1 MPAPFASWT
10 GTIAVCRPIAVIAWP
25 DSRSP
30 RDAGA
35 VGGAESSPR
44 LAGVRTAGAW
54 RLGVRV
60 PESRGMATEAELLPL
75 LERTRGTL
83 TAYLEREA
91 RGLLARESI
100 DDVVQGVH
108 VRALRQAEQLQI
120 RSDGEF
126 FNWLKIV
133 ARQHVLDRQKYWSA
147 LRRQGGAML
156 RITAAPSST
165 SAGGSGIDPAAN
177 VTGPATYAMRREMVE
192 LAGKAVKTLLPRDQ
206 ELVRYSTDGMPIEQ
220 IASLLGLSYDAA
232 EQARRRAM
240 ERFKKAYELLTRGS

>member
-1 MPAPFASWT
+1 
-10 GTIAVCRPIAVIAWP
+10 
-25 DSRSP
+25 
-30 RDAGA
+30 
-35 VGGAESSPR
+35 
-44 LAGVRTAGAW
+44 
-54 RLGVRV
+54 
-60 PESRGMATEAELLPL
+60 MATEAELTPL

-108 VRALRQAEQLQI
+108 VRALRQAAQLEI

-165 SAGGSGIDPAAN
+165 TGGPRGIDPAAGI
-177 VTGPATYAMRREMVE
+177 TGPATYAMRREMIE

-206 ELVRYSTDGMPIEQ
+206 ELVRYSTESMPIEQ
-220 IASLLGLSYDAA
+220 IAKLLGVSYDAA

-240 ERFKKAYELLTRGS
+240 ERFKKAFELLTRGA